1 MTTLLQEFEEWLKEE
16 IKFNQYDDLG
26 QALKIA
32 QGKLE
37 SLKKKHSIEK
47 WSMPEEEMRW
57 LEFNREVNALKEKYK
72 IGENER
78 Q

>member
-1 MTTLLQEFEEWLKEE
+1 MLRRMSQDRESQQEMTTLLQEFEEWLKEE

-26 QALKIA
+26 QALKLA

-37 SLKKKHSIEK
+37 SLKKKH
-47 WSMPEEEMRW
+47 
-57 LEFNREVNALKEKYK
+57 K

>member
-26 QALKIA
+26 QALKLA

-37 SLKKKHSIEK
+37 SLKKKH
-47 WSMPEEEMRW
+47 
-57 LEFNREVNALKEKYK
+57 K